1 VHTVLIPAEQRV
13 VLDNISW
20 STYLAILR
28 DAESCRGRIAYDRG
42 VLEIMSPSK
51 VHEHV
56 KRLIG
61 RMIEAFTEELN
72 IDIESASSTTFKRED
87 LARGFEPDECYY
99 IAHAGVVRGKDDIDM
114 TVDPPPDLIIE
125 VDISRSSLNKF
136 GIYRALG
143 IPEVWRYD
151 GETLHLYVLHN
162 GTTSKYNK
170 APSCRSFPSTH
181 SSLSSVNGRHL
192 VRRSWCAGFA
202 PGCVRPSWY
211 KYR

>member
-1 VHTVLIPAEQRV
+1 MSIVSSPTEQRV

-28 DAESCRGRIAYDRG
+28 DAENCRGRIAYDRG

-61 RMIEAFTEELN
+61 RMVETFTEELN
-72 IDIESASSTTFKRED
+72 IEIESASSTTFKRED
-87 LARGFEPDECYY
+87 LERGFEPDECYY
-99 IAHAGVVRGKDDIDM
+99 IEHAAVVRAKDHIDL

-136 GIYRALG
+136 GIYQALG

-151 GETLHLYVLHN
+151 GEALRVHVLHDD
-162 GTTSKYNK
+162 GYVEGQRSTALSQLPIETLISFLRQRTSLGET
-170 APSCRSFPSTH
+170 RLIRQFRTW
-181 SSLSSVNGRHL
+181 
-192 VRRSWCAGFA
+192 VRETFLA
-202 PGCVRPSWY
+202 
-211 KYR
+211 